1 MENTDWDS
9 VLQFVSEPMDMEF
22 RTSSNADNLKLLN
35 ERIEISLLS
44 LLVNLPHR
52 LYVGY
57 LMPSRGLLTK
67 IDFRT

>member
-1 MENTDWDS
+1 
-9 VLQFVSEPMDMEF
+9 MEF

-67 IDFRT
+67 MDFRT